1 MDGFTGYK
9 TAASEELPEAIPVMD
24 PFHVVRLAGD
34 ALDRCRQRVQ
44 QHTLGHRGHVGDP
57 LYRARRT
64 LHTGRDLLTDKQ
76 QDRLN
81 ALFDGDEHLEVQAT
95 WGIYQRIVAAY
106 RTADQKTGKVM
117 MQAVID
123 SISHDVPPLLTE
135 LHRLGRTLKQR
146 AADILAFFDR
156 LGSSNALTEAING
169 RLEHLRGT
177 ALGFRNLTHYIAR
190 SLLEA
195 GGFRPQLHL

>member
-1 MDGFTGYK
+1 
-9 TAASEELPEAIPVMD
+9 
-24 PFHVVRLAGD
+24 
-34 ALDRCRQRVQ
+34 
-44 QHTLGHRGHVGDP
+44 VGDP

-81 ALFDGDEHLEVQAT
+81 ALFNSDTHVEVQAT
-95 WGIYQRIVAAY
+95 WGIYQRFVAAY
-106 RTADQKTGKVM
+106 RTADRRTGRTM
-117 MQAVID
+117 MEAVID
-123 SISHDVPPLLTE
+123 SISHDVPTLLTE

-146 AADILAFFDR
+146 SADILAFFDR
-156 LGSSNALTEAING
+156 PGSSNVPTEAING

-177 ALGFRNLTHYIAR
+177 ALGSRNLTHYIAR

-195 GGFRPQLHL
+195 GGFRTRLHPKLRRAKKAAGNQGRFSTRCPE